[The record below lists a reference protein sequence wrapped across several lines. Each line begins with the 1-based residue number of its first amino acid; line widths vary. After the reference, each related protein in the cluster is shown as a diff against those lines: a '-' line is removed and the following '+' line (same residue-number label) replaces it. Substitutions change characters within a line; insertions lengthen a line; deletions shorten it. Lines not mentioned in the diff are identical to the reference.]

1 MLIPVAGI
9 LLIVLIGVQGIY
21 QLVSIAPIPKL
32 DGAKLGEVLTMVFTT
47 MAGQ

>member
-1 MLIPVAGI
+1 MLIPLAGI

-32 DGAKLGEVLTMVFTT
+32 DGEQLGQTLTMVFTM